1 MARFVNEVP
10 DPRRVLVI
18 FPGAL
23 GDLICALPALR
34 TIAGRNPGWGIELMA
49 RPELARFAVG
59 RMGVARGHSIDRR
72 ELSHLFATDRDK
84 SSEARGFFGAFQ
96 KIYSFFGGD
105 DARFRRG
112 LAAVAGG
119 ATAFIPFRPPGA
131 GHVAQCYLE
140 ALGHADQMTIQ
151 SDASALHSI
160 DVLDQDIVA
169 ASQTLSRH
177 GLGRGEFL
185 LIFPG
190 SGSPRKNWPADNFAA
205 LARRINSITK
215 PVIVLGPAE
224 TSIESLF
231 RTEFVTLSRLELGEV
246 AGLACLARGFV
257 GNDSGVSHLAA
268 ASGARGVVLF
278 GPTDPERWCPL
289 GHVDVVRR
297 EPLDKLPF
305 EEVAAKLRA
314 SLTIADGDD

>member
-1 MARFVNEVP
+1 MALYANEVP
-10 DPRRVLVI
+10 APRRVLVI

-34 TIAGRNPGWGIELMA
+34 AIAGRNPGRDLELMA
-49 RPELARFAVG
+49 RAELARFAVG
-59 RMGVARGHSIDRR
+59 RMGVARGHSIDRL
-72 ELSHLFATDRDK
+72 ELSRLFAADGDK
-84 SSEARGFFGAFQ
+84 SSEARAFFGAFE
-96 KIYSFFGGD
+96 KVYSFFAGD

-112 LAAVAGG
+112 LAAVAAG
-119 ATAFIPFRPPGA
+119 ATVFIPFRPPGG
-131 GHVAQCYLE
+131 GHVAQCYLQ

-151 SDASALHSI
+151 SGARELGRVDL
-160 DVLDQDIVA
+160 LDHDIEA
-169 ASQTLSRH
+169 ASRTISRH
-177 GLGRGEFL
+177 GLRPREFL

-190 SGSPRKNWPADNFAA
+190 SGSLRKNWSAENFAA
-205 LARRINSITK
+205 LARGINSITK

-224 TSIESLF
+224 TAIEPLF

-246 AGLACLARGFV
+246 AGLARIALGFV

-278 GPTDPERWCPL
+278 GPTDPDRWRPL
-289 GHVDVVRR
+289 GHVDVVRS

-305 EEVAAKLRA
+305 EEVAARLR
-314 SLTIADGDD
+314 SILTIADGDD